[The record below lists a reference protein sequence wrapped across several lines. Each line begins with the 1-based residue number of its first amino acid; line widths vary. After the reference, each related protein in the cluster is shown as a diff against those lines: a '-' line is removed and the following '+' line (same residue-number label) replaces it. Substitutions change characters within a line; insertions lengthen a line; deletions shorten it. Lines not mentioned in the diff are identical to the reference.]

1 MTEKRFTIEN
11 IGNMFRVLD
20 NTEPI
25 TTEFENWDKNDIK
38 NLVELLNN
46 LNDENK
52 QLKADKQ
59 KVFDLIDKTIEE
71 ETQIA
76 ENIEEIRKTRPYVR
90 AVNRIA
96 IKILENLKW
105 KLQND

>member
-1 MTEKRFTIEN
+1 MTEKRFIIEN

-46 LNDENK
+46 LNNENEKLK
-52 QLKADKQ
+52 QSNNEAIGFI
-59 KVFDLIDKTIEE
+59 FDGIVEMHDGKRDY
-71 ETQIA
+71 A
-76 ENIEEIRKTRPYVR
+76 ESIFNK
-90 AVNRIA
+90 A
-96 IKILENLKW
+96 IKLLRGDVE
-105 KLQND
+105 